1 MRSTALI
8 IDDRL
13 ARYDQPLFVD
23 RDLQDELR
31 EVGFAVRPSL
41 LDPAAI
47 AALRVHADQLLDRLD
62 GRWGDL
68 FLTVGRIE
76 DTALRWELIRR
87 AGDVVVPALAPYF
100 VPETQFLGSAFQ
112 VKPPSPTSELN
123 PHQDSSLVD
132 EHQWPGVYGW
142 IPLDDT
148 DEGNGGLQVVP
159 GSHRLWNPQRT
170 LSVPWQLAGLEEVM
184 RRHCVPLAVS
194 AGGVVFFDSA
204 TIHCSPPN
212 RSDTVRLA
220 VNSFM
225 RPAGATLLHFFR
237 DEATTPGMVEVF
249 EIDPSFL
256 YGEDMMVRPGDR
268 HRALGERPQHLVDC
282 DEGSFDHLCTEV
294 AARSRVPPS
303 ALVGSGRLGL
313 RSRASAVE

>member
-1 MRSTALI
+1 MLDQRGVRSTALI

-23 RDLQDELR
+23 RYLQDELR

-47 AALRVHADQLLDRLD
+47 TALRVQADDLLDRLD

-76 DTALRWELIRR
+76 DTTLRSELIRR
-87 AGDVVVPALAPYF
+87 AGEVVVSALAPHF
-100 VPETQFLGSAFQ
+100 VPDAQFLASAFQ
-112 VKPPSPTSELN
+112 VKPPSPNSELN

-148 DEGNGGLQVVP
+148 HEGNGGLQVIP

-184 RRHCVPLAVS
+184 RRHCVPLTVP
-194 AGGVVFFDSA
+194 AGSVVFFDSA

-212 RSDTVRLA
+212 CSDTVRLA
-220 VNSFM
+220 VNSFV
-225 RPAGATLLHFFR
+225 RPAGAALLHFFQ
-237 DEATTPGMVEVF
+237 DEATTPGMVEAF

-256 YGEDMMVRPGDR
+256 YGDDIMDRPGDG
-268 HRALGERPQHLVDC
+268 HRVLGERPQHLVDC
-282 DEGSFDHLCTEV
+282 DEKTFDLFCTE
-294 AARSRVPPS
+294 AEA
-303 ALVGSGRLGL
+303 
-313 RSRASAVE
+313 RSRASLRPSLPRGTQP